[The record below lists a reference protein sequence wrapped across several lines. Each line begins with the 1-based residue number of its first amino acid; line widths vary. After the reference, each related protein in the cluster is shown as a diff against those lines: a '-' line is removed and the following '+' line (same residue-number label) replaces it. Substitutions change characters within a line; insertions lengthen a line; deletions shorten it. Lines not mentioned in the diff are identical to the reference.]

1 MSMRC
6 TEMTPGRRFDV
17 LLDYGEGINQAL
29 RELARR
35 EHIDTAVITAG
46 LGGFD
51 RFSLDYS
58 GKAGQHWSSCVLQL
72 AAVQGMILNGEPQVH
87 AGVTLDGRDGITRVG
102 RVGEDSTRLF
112 YCQMLVQELC
122 PVGDEV

>member
-72 AAVQGMILNGEPQVH
+72 AAV
-87 AGVTLDGRDGITRVG
+87 VTLDGRDGITRVG